1 MKRKVFALKDLLD
14 VYEEDGDVIER
25 FGKHAEFQGRYHLY
39 TLFGWTVR
47 RDYRL
52 ARRLMQDVDVNA
64 WCRKTPEGEQDTPID
79 TVLVRNIPSINE
91 RMNILRLLMIHG
103 ADPGNVGLVALEQNA
118 HICRIHNIDL
128 LGDAQAYAKDFRAK
142 LCAIFWVTQSI
153 PVWRDMGEPLVE
165 RVFMSTLQI
174 DHPEWRF
181 G

>member
-1 MKRKVFALKDLLD
+1 MKEVFRMEDLLD

-25 FGKHAEFQGRYHLY
+25 FGKHAEFQGTFHLY
-39 TLFGWTVR
+39 TLFGWAVC

-52 ARRLMQDVDVNA
+52 ARRLIQDVDVNA
-64 WCRKTPEGEQDTPID
+64 WCRKTSEGEQDTPID
-79 TVLVRNIPSINE
+79 AVVLRTIPSVNE
-91 RMNILRLLMIHG
+91 RWNILRLLMIHG
-103 ADPGNVGLVALEQNA
+103 ADRNKVRRVTLERNDLIRIAHNV
-118 HICRIHNIDL
+118 DL
-128 LGDAQAYAKDFRAK
+128 LDHSKAYAKEFRAK

-153 PVWRDMGEPLVE
+153 PAWRDMGEPLVV

>member
-1 MKRKVFALKDLLD
+1 MKKVFDMEDLFD
-14 VYEEDGDVIER
+14 AYEEDGDLIDR
-25 FGKHAEFQGRYHLY
+25 FGKHAEFQGRFHVY
-39 TLFGWTVR
+39 TLFGWVVC

-52 ARRLMQDVDVNA
+52 ARRLIQDIDVNA
-64 WCRKTPEGEQDTPID
+64 WCCKTFDGDQNTPIEMV
-79 TVLVRNIPSINE
+79 VLSNTPSVNE

-103 ADPGNVGLVALEQNA
+103 ADPGNVDLVTLETNRFL
-118 HICRIHNIDL
+118 HGIHGIDL
-128 LGDAQAYAKDFRAK
+128 LGDAQAYAKEFRAK
-142 LCAIFWVTQSI
+142 LCAIFWVTQNI